1 MPVARPSLVL
11 MLTRRLL
18 EIMLLRRG
26 PQDVPYSLSLLVAL
40 LVFYMAS
47 GVVVLTTTLTPG
59 QAVANMALDAV
70 MLCVF
75 SYICLALLNY
85 KARFVQ
91 MVSALAGIGV
101 LYHLLAWP
109 LFVQIHDVQAQEQSA
124 TITAL
129 LMLLLISWQVLVFAH
144 VFRHAMQMSM
154 MRALALSF
162 GYLFLSMSVAELLLP
177 GS

>member
-1 MPVARPSLVL
+1 VL
-11 MLTRRLL
+11 
-18 EIMLLRRG
+18 
-26 PQDVPYSLSLLVAL
+26 
-40 LVFYMAS
+40 
-47 GVVVLTTTLTPG
+47 
-59 QAVANMALDAV
+59 
-70 MLCVF
+70 LCVF